1 MAEGPQGPSA
11 SVADAAAGRKDRTA
25 TRANRGETRR
35 RNLIKCILIPPLED
49 DRRSSKIIC
58 AESEWVKWQA
68 GSFTTSLNGML
79 NTTRTEAAAG
89 QTLSGGDRRAAA
101 SVVSDIEY
109 LRARIR
115 RCSPGR
121 GGKSGRGWRRFMG
134 VLPPPGSL
142 APAPIACGGLVTAR
156 TVAGRK
162 YHCRPVWS
170 LRNGPPRSASRSG
183 CLARRLRCHLFDW
196 AGSRSGPVH
205 HRRVLA
211 HPPVPL
217 AYLANVS
224 RLPDIQLC
232 EWAQKKVPL
241 LISRKSG
248 GVSTKK
254 SGRNFK
260 IYTLAQRW
268 THRSMEN
275 AKTILAK
282 KGRTEHL
289 FCAAS
294 I

>member
-1 MAEGPQGPSA
+1 M
-11 SVADAAAGRKDRTA
+11 VAFKTIPNH
-25 TRANRGETRR
+25 T
-35 RNLIKCILIPPLED
+35 NLKLMDE
-49 DRRSSKIIC
+49 
-58 AESEWVKWQA
+58 VVGA
-68 GSFTTSLNGML
+68 GSFLTSLIRIAL
-79 NTTRTEAAAG
+79 NATRTEAAAG

-121 GGKSGRGWRRFMG
+121 GGKAGRGWRRFMG
-134 VLPPPGSL
+134 VPPPPGSL
-142 APAPIACGGLVTAR
+142 AAAPIACGGVVTAR

-183 CLARRLRCHLFDW
+183 CLARRLRCHLFDG
-196 AGSRSGPVH
+196 AGPWSGPVH
-205 HRRVLA
+205 YRRVLA

-232 EWAQKKVPL
+232 ERAQKNVPL

-248 GVSTKK
+248 GCLRKK
-254 SGRNFK
+254 VAEISKFIRLHKNGH
-260 IYTLAQRW
+260 TDL
-268 THRSMEN
+268 
-275 AKTILAK
+275 
-282 KGRTEHL
+282 
-289 FCAAS
+289 
-294 I
+294 